1 MPRRAEES
9 RFPHHVRAFS
19 ASAPNPDHP
28 TAQVMG
34 TSASSGGED
43 TPLNAEEVFARKEAE
58 RRRMQVQLKAR
69 KKKEAK
75 LEEQNALVTI
85 AKDEAEEELRT
96 AMTQAQKN
104 EEKQVRAGRR
114 VRRACATCEKPKKR
128 LRSTVRSSHRLD
140 HERFSCLVR
149 FRR

>member
-1 MPRRAEES
+1 
-9 RFPHHVRAFS
+9 
-19 ASAPNPDHP
+19 
-28 TAQVMG
+28 MG